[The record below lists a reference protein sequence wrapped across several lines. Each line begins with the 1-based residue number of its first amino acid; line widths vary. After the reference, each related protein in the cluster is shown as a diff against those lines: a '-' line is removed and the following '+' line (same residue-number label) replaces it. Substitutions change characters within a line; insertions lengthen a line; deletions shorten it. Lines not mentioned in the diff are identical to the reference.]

1 MSEQGI
7 YIEDMPVL
15 KNPLL
20 IAGFDGWGNALS
32 VVTDM
37 VDYLVR
43 KLHAVPFARIN
54 PDLYYRYDQSR
65 PVVEIEDGT
74 MRNLKPP
81 GGIFY
86 AARTGAQESDLV
98 ILKAD
103 EPALHWYRFTD
114 ELYSMCRKLGAQT
127 AITLGSLYDNVLHSD
142 RVISGM
148 ASSEEI
154 FPRLKNQNVHLIS
167 YHGPSAIHSI
177 IQSEGTKMGFDC
189 ISLWCHCPYYLQGTS
204 HFGLLIALSGVL
216 SAIGGFWFDPG
227 DLEQR
232 WEKLNK
238 QIQEL
243 IEHKPDLRDMINKL
257 RKEKVRGSVASMKAS
272 INKEEKIID
281 IKDFLD
287 PKLPK

>member
-1 MSEQGI
+1 MSEQAI
-7 YIEDMPVL
+7 YIENIPVL

-32 VVTDM
+32 VATDM

-43 KLHAVPFARIN
+43 KLGAEPFARIN
-54 PDLYYRYDQSR
+54 PDSFYRYDQSR
-65 PVVEIEDGT
+65 PIVDIEEGT
-74 MRNLKPP
+74 LRKLKSP
-81 GGIFY
+81 GGTFY
-86 AARTGAQESDLV
+86 AARTGAYESDLV
-98 ILKAD
+98 VLKAD
-103 EPALHWYRFTD
+103 EPALNWHQFTD
-114 ELYSMCRKLGAQT
+114 ELYCLCRKLGAQT
-127 AITLGSLYDNVLHSD
+127 AITLGSMYDNVLHSD

-148 ASSEEI
+148 ASGEEI
-154 FPRLKNQNVHLIS
+154 FSKLKNQNVHLIS

-177 IQSEGTKMGFDC
+177 IQSEGAKMGFDS

-204 HFGLLIALSGVL
+204 HFGLLIGLSGVL
-216 SAIGGFWFDPG
+216 SAIGGFGIDSG

-232 WEKLNK
+232 WKKLNK

-272 INKEEKIID
+272 IDKEEKIID

-287 PKLPK
+287 PRLP

>member
-1 MSEQGI
+1 MNEQAI
-7 YIEDMPVL
+7 YIENIPVL

-32 VVTDM
+32 VATDM

-43 KLHAVPFARIN
+43 KLGAEPFARIN
-54 PDLYYRYDQSR
+54 PDIFYRYDQSR
-65 PVVEIEDGT
+65 PIVDIEDGT
-74 MRNLKPP
+74 LRKLKSP
-81 GGIFY
+81 GGTFF

-103 EPALHWYRFTD
+103 EPALHWHQFTD
-114 ELYSMCRKLGAQT
+114 ELYSMCRKLGGQT
-127 AITLGSLYDNVLHSD
+127 AITLGSMYDNVLHSD

-148 ASSEEI
+148 ASGEEF
-154 FPRLKNQNVHLIS
+154 FPKLKNQNVHLIS

-177 IQSEGTKMGFDC
+177 IHSEGTKMGFDC
-189 ISLWCHCPYYLQGTS
+189 LSLWCHCPYYLQGTS
-204 HFGLLIALSGVL
+204 HFGLLIGLSSVL
-216 SAIGGFWFDPG
+216 CAIGGFGIDSG

-232 WEKLNK
+232 WKKLNK

-272 INKEEKIID
+272 IDKEEKIID

-287 PKLPK
+287 PKLP

>member
-1 MSEQGI
+1 MSEQAI
-7 YIEDMPVL
+7 YIENIPVL

-32 VVTDM
+32 VATDM

-43 KLHAVPFARIN
+43 KLRAEPFARIN
-54 PDLYYRYDQSR
+54 PDIFYRYDQSR
-65 PVVEIEDGT
+65 PIVEIEDG
-74 MRNLKPP
+74 MLRNLKPP
-81 GGIFY
+81 GGTFY
-86 AARTGAQESDLV
+86 AARTGAEESDLV

-103 EPALHWYRFTD
+103 EPVLHWYQFTD
-114 ELYSMCRKLGAQT
+114 ELYSMCRKLGGQT
-127 AITLGSLYDNVLHSD
+127 AITLGSMYDNVLHSD

-148 ASSEEI
+148 ASGEDFFSK
-154 FPRLKNQNVHLIS
+154 LKNQSVHLIS

-204 HFGLLIALSGVL
+204 HFGLLIGLSGVL
-216 SAIGGFWFDPG
+216 SAIGGFGIDSG

-232 WEKLNK
+232 WKKLNK

-272 INKEEKIID
+272 TNKEEKIID

-287 PKLPK
+287 PKLP

>member
-1 MSEQGI
+1 MNEQAI
-7 YIEDMPVL
+7 YFENIPVL

-32 VVTDM
+32 VATDM

-43 KLHAVPFARIN
+43 KLGAEPFARIN
-54 PDLYYRYDQSR
+54 PDIFYRYDQSR

-74 MRNLKPP
+74 LRNLKSP
-81 GGIFY
+81 GGTFF
-86 AARTGAQESDLV
+86 AARTGAQESDL
-98 ILKAD
+98 ILLKAD
-103 EPALHWYRFTD
+103 EPALHWYQFTD
-114 ELYSMCRKLGAQT
+114 ELYSLCRKLGGKT
-127 AITLGSLYDNVLHSD
+127 AITLGSMYDNVLHSD

-148 ASSEEI
+148 TSGEE
-154 FPRLKNQNVHLIS
+154 FFTKLENLNVHFIS

-177 IQSEGTKMGFDC
+177 IQSEGTRMGFDS

-204 HFGLLIALSGVL
+204 HFGLLIGLSSVL
-216 SAIGGFWFDPG
+216 SAIGGFKIDSD

-232 WEKLNK
+232 WKKLNK

-243 IEHKPDLRDMINKL
+243 IENKPDLRDMINKL

-272 INKEEKIID
+272 MGKEEKIID

-287 PKLPK
+287 PKLP

>member
-1 MSEQGI
+1 MNEQAI
-7 YIEDMPVL
+7 YIENIPVL

-32 VVTDM
+32 VATDM

-43 KLHAVPFARIN
+43 KLDAEPFARIN
-54 PDLYYRYDQSR
+54 PDIFYRYDQSR
-65 PVVEIEDGT
+65 PIVDIEEGT
-74 MRNLKPP
+74 LRKLKSP
-81 GGIFY
+81 GGTFF
-86 AARTGAQESDLV
+86 AARTGAHESDLL

-103 EPALHWYRFTD
+103 EPALHWHQFTD
-114 ELYSMCRKLGAQT
+114 ELYSMCRKLGGQT
-127 AITLGSLYDNVLHSD
+127 AITLGSMYDNVLHSD

-148 ASSEEI
+148 ASGEE
-154 FPRLKNQNVHLIS
+154 FFSKLKNQNVHLIS

-204 HFGLLIALSGVL
+204 HFGLLIGLSSVL
-216 SAIGGFWFDPG
+216 SAIGGFGIDSG
-227 DLEQR
+227 DLEQH
-232 WEKLNK
+232 WKKLNK

-257 RKEKVRGSVASMKAS
+257 RKEKVRGSVVSMKAS
-272 INKEEKIID
+272 IDKEEKIID

-287 PKLPK
+287 PKLP